1 MLSLIWCSQTL
12 HHHHPPPWKIQLQ
25 SALIHSSSK
34 RLNYLLFM
42 HLTSNRSGEKAHKT
56 AIASTLY
63 INQISPQQ
71 QHKQILAHHGTS
83 CTDLIAWFFFFLTR
97 SHSSNDIL
105 AIRCPFAWRVP
116 HHHAFFPG
124 AVDGE
129 GGRHTSLAAEPRR
142 SSRWPPPIAGC
153 LDLPPVEDIASVE
166 GTEKW
171 SQ

>member
-42 HLTSNRSGEKAHKT
+42 HLTVTDQGKKPIKLQLHPPYISTKSARSSNTNKFLLTMGQVV
-56 AIASTLY
+56 
-63 INQISPQQ
+63 QIWSP
-71 QHKQILAHHGTS
+71 G
-83 CTDLIAWFFFFLTR
+83 FFFFLTR